1 MEIEGIIKII
11 FQLFDDFGQEN
22 YIGEEVTQLQHAQ
35 QCAQQAKECQ
45 QSNHVILGAFLHD
58 VGHLI
63 GMFQMLKIT
72 FSAFSES

>member
-1 MEIEGIIKII
+1 METEGVIKII

-45 QSNHVILGAFLHD
+45 QPNHVILGAFLHD